1 MTLPQ
6 HTTTHN
12 HPETTTATHYPN
24 APFHNMTVLR
34 TTVLIVVAIVGLA
47 SATPLSSEAKS
58 EGCCAQVNGVCCPA
72 GNACEQAGMTC
83 ETSCC
88 TDATPALMNNTQAK
102 SDSEGCCAQVN
113 GVCCPAGNACEQAGM
128 TCETSCCTDATASA
142 TGSPLVGEIAVFD
155 IKNTTQVT
163 MTENGLKKWSEFMIE
178 MGKRDNSTATAQHSD
193 DACTCSAWSAGECA
207 VDVASCIAA
216 PDPVSCAEG
225 LA

>member
-47 SATPLSSEAKS
+47 SATPLSSEAK
-58 EGCCAQVNGVCCPA
+58 
-72 GNACEQAGMTC
+72 
-83 ETSCC
+83 
-88 TDATPALMNNTQAK
+88 
-102 SDSEGCCAQVN
+102 SEGCCAQVN